1 MARLSDLIEDFIKQ
15 MLADSDEDILEI
27 QRNELANSFKCAPSQ
42 INYVLTT
49 RFTIDKG
56 YYVESRRGG
65 GGCIK
70 IKRANIDK
78 NDYIRKSIWDNIG
91 DKISQQD
98 ARDYIELF
106 LERSFITERE
116 AKLMDVVTSDKT
128 LGLDSKTRDSL
139 RSNLL
144 KTMLIALIN

>member
-1 MARLSDLIEDFIKQ
+1 MARLSDIIEDFIKQ
-15 MLADSDEDILEI
+15 MLADSEEDILEI

-49 RFTIDKG
+49 RFTVDKG

-70 IKRANIDK
+70 IKKANIDK

-91 DKISQQD
+91 DEISQQD

-106 LERSFITERE
+106 LERGFITERE
-116 AKLMDVVTSDKT
+116 AKLMNVVISDKT

-139 RSNLL
+139 RSTLL

>member
-1 MARLSDLIEDFIKQ
+1 MARLSDLIENFIKQ

-49 RFTIDKG
+49 RFTVDKG

-78 NDYIRKSIWDNIG
+78 NDYLKESIWDNIG
-91 DKISQQD
+91 YEISQQD

-106 LERSFITERE
+106 LERGFITERE
-116 AKLMDVVTSDKT
+116 AKLMGVVTSDKT

-139 RSNLL
+139 RSTLL